1 MAEIAEKYL
10 VKGKQVYVEGKL
22 TNRSYT
28 DKEGQVKHTTEIVG
42 QHLVLLGSGKGSTE
56 EATNAA
62 PAKPPNNITLED
74 NDDGLPF

>member
-1 MAEIAEKYL
+1 MKPCLILSASRGAARRGTQCASNDAL
-10 VKGKQVYVEGKL
+10 
-22 TNRSYT
+22 